1 MSSPPETDDPDAIG
15 FRLLIALTGAIMG
28 LGIGFV
34 FFFAPGHAIMTAYA
48 APWLGPHLRLAAI
61 ACGFV
66 GLLLGWI
73 AARPRLSMIDDQV
86 QRRMAA
92 RLSTAAPFPRRRR
105 VTGGLT
111 PCGPLTSIEQSL
123 KDPNMETSTGTRWA
137 IALGDEYAV
146 KVVQDPQGGFATQKE
161 AAEALIRH
169 LEADFDNLAAALRY
183 ARGLLRVA
191 Q

>member
-1 MSSPPETDDPDAIG
+1 MVGPETDDQEG
-15 FRLLIALTGAIMG
+15 LGYRLLVALIGAVMG
-28 LGIGFV
+28 LGIGIAY
-34 FFFAPGHAIMTAYA
+34 FFAPALSIMAHLD
-48 APWLGPHLRLAAI
+48 APWLGPYLRSAAI
-61 ACGFV
+61 GCGFV
-66 GLLLGWI
+66 GLLIGWFV
-73 AARPRLSMIDDQV
+73 ARPRLSMIDDQV

-92 RLSTAAPFPRRRR
+92 RPSTAVPFPSLRL

-123 KDPNMETSTGTRWA
+123 KDPNMETSAGTRWA
-137 IALGDEYAV
+137 IAIGDEYAV

-169 LEADFDNLAAALRY
+169 LEADFDNLAAALGY